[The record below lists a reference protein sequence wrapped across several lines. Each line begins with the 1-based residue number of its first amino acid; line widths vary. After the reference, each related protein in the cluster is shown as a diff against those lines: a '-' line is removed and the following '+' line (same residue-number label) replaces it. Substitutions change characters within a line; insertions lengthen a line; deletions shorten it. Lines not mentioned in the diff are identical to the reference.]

1 MAPEISVKNGKL
13 SRRVGISDTNLLL
26 TITIVVFFVMYACAV
41 IFLGSGFQKP
51 QAFFNILNDN
61 AALIILSCGM
71 SIVMITGGID
81 ISVGTLTALVCMS
94 CAVHLDYNGGSVIT
108 AMLLALGIG
117 VAFGL
122 VQGYLVAYL
131 EIQPF
136 IVSLA
141 GMFFAKG
148 MTTIV
153 NATQFNV
160 EHEAFKALKATRIYV
175 PGMGS
180 VNKLGKY
187 VPAYVEPGVVVALLV
202 VIVLFILLRWGK
214 LGRNFYAVGGNMHSA
229 NMLGINVRRTKFLAH
244 LLCSTLAGIGGFV
257 YFLHVGS
264 GSPSHASGAEMNAI
278 ASSIIGGTML
288 SGGVGNVVGTFFG
301 VLSLSTIKNIV
312 SSLGLDEAWW
322 TNITVAAMICLFLVV
337 QSVVLLRKNPSKQ

>member
-1 MAPEISVKNGKL
+1 
-13 SRRVGISDTNLLL
+13 
-26 TITIVVFFVMYACAV
+26 
-41 IFLGSGFQKP
+41 
-51 QAFFNILNDN
+51 
-61 AALIILSCGM
+61 
-71 SIVMITGGID
+71 
-81 ISVGTLTALVCMS
+81 
-94 CAVHLDYNGGSVIT
+94 
-108 AMLLALGIG
+108 
-117 VAFGL
+117 
-122 VQGYLVAYL
+122 
-131 EIQPF
+131 
-136 IVSLA
+136 
-141 GMFFAKG
+141 

-202 VIVLFILLRWGK
+202 VIGLFILLRWGK

-288 SGGVGNVVGTFFG
+288 SGGVGNVIGTFFG

-337 QSVVLLRKNPSKQ
+337 QGVVLLRKNQSKQ